1 MQGSP
6 PRKSLENAINGK
18 GSTRIIGKRE
28 MLAHHIAAYRGCR
41 LRVDDARQGL

>member
-1 MQGSP
+1 MQGRP
-6 PRKSLENAINGK
+6 PRKSLENATNGES
-18 GSTRIIGKRE
+18 GSRITGKRE